1 MLIKFLEISL
11 KIILSYWEVFS
22 SMALTRK
29 ILDTRKI
36 LEFAVSK
43 AEDMGENEEVSDCC
57 PEDKK

>member
-22 SMALTRK
+22 SMALK
-29 ILDTRKI
+29 RKI

-43 AEDMGENEEVSDCC
+43 AEDMGDNEEVSDCC

>member
-1 MLIKFLEISL
+1 
-11 KIILSYWEVFS
+11 
-22 SMALTRK
+22 MALTRK

-43 AEDMGENEEVSDCC
+43 AEDMGDNEEVSDCC